1 MRRPRRASNI
11 DARISHLVTGSI
23 DQLVAAITE
32 EIRRNV
38 ATEIQTYLTNAGSG
52 ARAGRIAAR
61 RLTAPRKKRIRP
73 CIAPGCTN
81 PSKGPRF
88 HYLCAKHM
96 DAPRKDYEAWR
107 ARKMD
112 AAA

>member
-1 MRRPRRASNI
+1 MRRPRRSANI
-11 DARISHLVTGSI
+11 EARISHLVTGSI
-23 DQLVAAITE
+23 DELVTAITE

-38 ATEIQTYLTNAGSG
+38 ASEIQTYLTAAGG
-52 ARAGRIAAR
+52 GRPGRIAR
-61 RLTAPRKKRIRP
+61 RLAGPKRKKRILP
-73 CIAPGCTN
+73 CIAPGCAN

-107 ARKMD
+107 AKRLE
-112 AAA
+112 ASA

>member
-1 MRRPRRASNI
+1 MRRPRRSANI
-11 DARISHLVTGSI
+11 EARISHLVSGSV
-23 DQLVAAITE
+23 DELVAAITE

-38 ATEIQTYLTNAGSG
+38 ATEIQTYLTASGSG
-52 ARAGRIAAR
+52 RAGRIAR
-61 RLTAPRKKRIRP
+61 RLPGAKRKKRILP
-73 CIAPGCTN
+73 CIAPGCNN

-96 DAPRKDYEAWR
+96 DAPKKDYEAWR
-107 ARKMD
+107 AKKQD

>member
-1 MRRPRRASNI
+1 MRRPRRNSNI
-11 DARISHLVTGSI
+11 DARIATIVSGSI

-38 ATEIQTYLTNAGSG
+38 ASEIQGYLTNAGG
-52 ARAGRIAAR
+52 RAGRIAAR
-61 RLTAPRKKRIRP
+61 RLGAPRKKRIKP
-73 CIAPGCTN
+73 CIAPNCTN

-88 HYLCAKHM
+88 HYLCEKHM
-96 DAPRKDYEAWR
+96 DAPKKEYEAWR
-107 ARKMD
+107 AKRIE

>member
-1 MRRPRRASNI
+1 MRRPRRSSAI
-11 DARISHLVTGSI
+11 DARIAHLVSGSV

-38 ATEIQTYLTNAGSG
+38 ASEIQTYLTSAGG
-52 ARAGRIAAR
+52 GRAGRVAR
-61 RLTAPRKKRIRP
+61 RLGPPRKKRIRP
-73 CIAPGCTN
+73 CIAPSCTN

-96 DAPRKDYEAWR
+96 DAPKKDYEAWR
-107 ARKMD
+107 AKRIE